1 MQSSYE
7 VWGHTSSGEEI
18 GKWTISNDAGMSV
31 ELTNMGA
38 AIITLSVPDR
48 NGQSANVNLGYDTAA
63 DYETNG
69 SSFGVIVGRFA
80 NRINQGRFELDGV
93 AYQLATNGGR
103 HHIHGGQ
110 TGFARR
116 LWRAVQ
122 PREFLPEMGE
132 EGGLALDLHYSAA
145 DGEEGY
151 PGRLDVTVTYI
162 VHTSNKLTMAYE
174 ARTDKPTII
183 NLTNHAYWN
192 LGGEEGGAVLDHE
205 LQLSASRYLENDET
219 TLPTGRILPVAG
231 SAFDFLTTQTIGSRI
246 EQAGNG
252 YDNCYVIDGWDG
264 KQLRPAAKIR
274 DPRTGRS
281 MEVATTEPGVQ
292 LYTANHFDGS
302 AGCAGFGKHHAFCL
316 ECQHYPDS
324 PNQPAFPSTVLR
336 PGETYRQ
343 RTVHTFGAE

>member
-1 MQSSYE
+1 MQATHE
-7 VWGHTSSGEEI
+7 VWGHTPTGEEI

-31 ELTNMGA
+31 ELTNFGA
-38 AIITLSVPDR
+38 ALVTCAVPDR
-48 NGQSANVNLGYDTAA
+48 DGNSANVNLGYGTA
-63 DYETNG
+63 DEYVTNG

-93 AYQLATNGGR
+93 AIQLDTNGGR

-116 LWRAVQ
+116 LWRAAQ
-122 PREFLPEMGE
+122 PREFMAEMGE
-132 EGGLALDLHYSAA
+132 DAGLALDLHYTAA

-151 PGRLDVTVTYI
+151 PGRLDVTVSYI
-162 VHTSNKLTMAYE
+162 VHNTNKLSMAYE
-174 ARTDKPTII
+174 ARTDKPTIL

-192 LGGEEGGAVLDHE
+192 LGGSGSVLDHE
-205 LQLSASRYLENDET
+205 LQLFASRYLVNDET
-219 TLPTGRILPVAG
+219 NLPTGSILPVAG
-231 SAFDFLTTQTIGSRI
+231 SAFDFVSPMSLGSRI
-246 EQAGNG
+246 DQIGNG
-252 YDNCYVIDGWDG
+252 YDNCYCVDGWDG
-264 KQLRPAAKIR
+264 KQLRPTAVIR

-292 LYTANHFDGS
+292 LYTANHFDASPRS
-302 AGCAGFGKHHAFCL
+302 AGHDKHHAFCL

-343 RTVHTFGAE
+343 RTVHTFGVE